1 MKLPSLRNIE
11 RTLRMAP
18 LLRDLL
24 PNHSESESGLLQILK
39 EKDKYIHNKRAEIT
53 RLRETILDLE
63 DSLENTEWMLTKKQ
77 EELDEERK

>member
-24 PNHSESESGLLQILK
+24 PSHNESESGLLKILK
-39 EKDKYIHNKRAEIT
+39 EKEKYIHNKRAEIT
-53 RLRETILDLE
+53 KLREKIQDLE
-63 DSLENTEWMLTKKQ
+63 ENLDNTKWMLTKKQ
-77 EELDEERK
+77 EELDGERW

>member
-53 RLRETILDLE
+53 RLREHILELE
-63 DSLENTEWMLTKKQ
+63 DSLDNVEWMLAKKQ
-77 EELDEERK
+77 EELDGER